1 MISTK
6 EQRIATIGTAIFC
19 VLFFLI
25 LLMVRFIND
34 PTEEEEGVLVNFG
47 DTEQGMGQVE
57 PRPAVAQNS
66 PTPPPTP
73 SEPAP
78 SEPEPTP
85 SETNNNNEEPVETQK
100 FEDAASMNDKA
111 KKEKADKDKA
121 EKEKAAKEAAKKA
134 AEDAA
139 KEKAR
144 LDALAKAE
152 EKRKNDS
159 IADAQQKQQ
168 QKKDIDDRFKNA
180 ITAGRNAA
188 GGNTGEGNTTG
199 NGNQGSPNG
208 DINSTNRVGNGGGNG
223 INFNLAGRSFGS
235 EPPKPEYKSKS
246 EGKVVVEIRVD
257 RSGKVI
263 SASPGKAGTTTNDP
277 ILREAAKAAALKAKF
292 NSDPKAAEV
301 QVGTITYTF
310 IQQ

>member
-6 EQRIATIGTAIFC
+6 EQRIATIGTVIFC

-47 DTEQGMGQVE
+47 DTEQGMGEVE
-57 PRPAVAQNS
+57 PRPAVAQNI

-73 SEPAP
+73 TPPEPAP
-78 SEPEPTP
+78 QQTG
-85 SETNNNNEEPVETQK
+85 EEDVVNQDFEESAVIEQK
-100 FEDAASMNDKA
+100 K
-111 KKEKADKDKA
+111 KA
-121 EKEKAAKEAAKKA
+121 EQKKRQDEELKRQQEIERQRIEEERRKE
-134 AEDAA
+134 
-139 KEKAR
+139 
-144 LDALAKAE
+144 E
-152 EKRKNDS
+152 EERKRQEE
-159 IADAQQKQQ
+159 IQRQQ
-168 QKKDIDDRFKNA
+168 QQQQQAINSRAANA
-180 ITAGRNAA
+180 FAGRNAN
-188 GGNTGEGNTTG
+188 GGNTGEGNTG
-199 NGNQGSPNG
+199 QPGNQGSLNG
-208 DINSTNRVGNGGGNG
+208 DPNSTNRVGNGGGNG

-235 EPPKPEYKSKS
+235 TPPKPEYKSKS

-257 RSGKVI
+257 RNGNVI

-277 ILREAAKAAALKAKF
+277 VLREAAKAAALKAKF
-292 NSDPKAAEV
+292 NSDPKAAEI

>member
-6 EQRIATIGTAIFC
+6 EQRIATIGTVIFC
-19 VLFFLI
+19 VLFLLM

-57 PRPAVAQNS
+57 PRPAVAEAV
-66 PTPPPTP
+66 PAPPTP

-78 SEPEPTP
+78 SESTPEPQQ
-85 SETNNNNEEPVETQK
+85 SGEEEVVNQDFEESAVIEQK
-100 FEDAASMNDKA
+100 KKKKREEDELKRRQDELKRQQ
-111 KKEKADKDKA
+111 EA
-121 EKEKAAKEAAKKA
+121 EQQ
-134 AEDAA
+134 
-139 KEKAR
+139 R
-144 LDALAKAE
+144 LAE
-152 EKRKNDS
+152 EQRRKEEEERKR
-159 IADAQQKQQ
+159 QEEEQRRQQ
-168 QKKDIDDRFKNA
+168 QQQATNA
-180 ITAGRNAA
+180 RAANAFATGRNAA

-223 INFNLAGRSFGS
+223 INFNLAGRSFGTT
-235 EPPKPEYKSKS
+235 PPKPEYNSKS

-257 RSGKVI
+257 RSGNVI

-277 ILREAAKAAALKAKF
+277 VLREAAKAAALKAKF

-310 IQQ
+310 IQE

>member
-1 MISTK
+1 MITTK
-6 EQRIATIGTAIFC
+6 EQRIATAGTAIFC
-19 VLFFLI
+19 ALF
-25 LLMVRFIND
+25 LLMLVLVRFIND
-34 PTEEEEGVLVNFG
+34 PSEEEEGVLVNFG

-57 PRPAVAQNS
+57 PRPAVTQNI

-73 SEPAP
+73 SEPTPAQE
-78 SEPEPTP
+78 SSPEPQQTGD
-85 SETNNNNEEPVETQK
+85 EEVVNQDFEESAVIEQK
-100 FEDAASMNDKA
+100 KKKKREEDELKRRQEELKRQQELDQQ
-111 KKEKADKDKA
+111 
-121 EKEKAAKEAAKKA
+121 
-134 AEDAA
+134 
-139 KEKAR
+139 R
-144 LDALAKAE
+144 LAE
-152 EKRKNDS
+152 EQRRKEGEERKR
-159 IADAQQKQQ
+159 IEEEQRQQLQQ
-168 QKKDIDDRFKNA
+168 QATNA
-180 ITAGRNAA
+180 RVANAFAAGRNAS

-235 EPPKPEYKSKS
+235 TPPKPEYNSKA

-257 RSGKVI
+257 RQGNVI

-277 ILREAAKAAALKAKF
+277 VLREAAKSAALKAKF